1 MAQAEQIR
9 RVLKRQP
16 FRPFQIKM
24 VDGTLYSVPHPDWL
38 SVPPARR
45 PREAVYYKMPEEG
58 AGQVD
63 DYEVHWLDLALISEV
78 VETMVSTTESKA
90 QGNGE

>member
-9 RVLKRQP
+9 RVLRRQP

-24 VDGTLYSVPHPDWL
+24 VDGTLYEVPHPDWL
-38 SVPPARR
+38 FRAPRGA

-58 AGQVD
+58 TANQVD
-63 DYEVHWLDLALISEV
+63 GYEVHWLDLNLISEV
-78 VETMVSTTESKA
+78 IETMVSSAKSE
-90 QGNGE
+90 GNGE